1 MSQTKSQKS
10 QTCNWMIRKFPIEVR
25 SAVLMAAKKQGKSIP
40 EWSAPVLLVEAQRQ
54 LTGKQEI
61 AKPEDVA
68 DVLKEVFNKLEE
80 LSNKVNKPWW
90 QKLAGK

>member
-1 MSQTKSQKS
+1 MRQTKSPKS
-10 QTCNWMIRKFPIEVR
+10 QTCNWMIRNFPIEVK
-25 SAVLMAAKKQGKSIP
+25 SAVNMAAKKQRKSIP
-40 EWSAPVLLVEAQRQ
+40 EWVSPILLIEAQNQ

-80 LSNKVNKPWW
+80 LSNKVNKPFWM
-90 QKLAGK
+90 KLLGK